1 MRAEDSA
8 AQERFQHWLAHMD
21 DYLDEL
27 MRSVPPDLAARLDYS
42 GESLDAIEARILDR
56 FPSIEHAKAQDA
68 AAEVN
73 LYAIYV
79 GEVFR
84 KALGGRWTLP
94 TDDPKYAYYRLPV
107 LDYEHRSTICPI
119 TLVTAS
125 TSRRT
130 GEFIGRVFRNAVA
143 RP

>member
-1 MRAEDSA
+1 MVSTNC
-8 AQERFQHWLAHMD
+8 FQACGPT
-21 DYLDEL
+21 
-27 MRSVPPDLAARLDYS
+27 SRLDDS
-42 GESLDAIEARILDR
+42 GASLDAIAAPNAFLDHSR
-56 FPSIEHAKAQDA
+56 AHRA

-73 LYAIYV
+73 LYAIHV

-84 KALGGRWTLP
+84 KALGGRWMLP

-107 LDYEHRSTICPI
+107 LDDEPRSTIWPI

-130 GEFIGRVFRNAVA
+130 GEYICRVFRNAVA